1 MTHKFSHTVQVFIRD
16 TSVRILPKTRDVF
29 GQVTAGELRL
39 KGRLFEIRD
48 ISLRLE
54 QLKLGGQCRLDYG
67 LQANLDKKT
76 YFLPLA
82 KTTDHQPIATFKGL
96 FVQQIDVPSDPK
108 ELRFQRMGMGTIRD
122 VREVVDGSTFCN
134 ILDDI
139 SWESLLLMSR
149 SQAEED
155 MQTIVII

>member
-1 MTHKFSHTVQVFIRD
+1 MTDKFSHTAQVFIRD
-16 TSVRILPKTRDVF
+16 TSVRISPKTRDVF
-29 GQVTAGELRL
+29 GRVTAGELRL

-54 QLKLGGQCRLDYG
+54 QLKMGGQCRLDHG
-67 LQANLDKKT
+67 LQANLDEKT

-82 KTTDHQPIATFKGL
+82 KTVDYLPFARFKGL
-96 FVQQIDVPSDPK
+96 FVQKTDVPSDAK
-108 ELRFQRMGMGTIRD
+108 EPRFQRIGMGTIRD

-149 SQAEED
+149 SQTEEG
-155 MQTIVII
+155 MQVIVII